1 MSASGS
7 KGRMHLCCCAF
18 LNPLFIFSRL
28 FESLCSSDSDGN
40 PFLCELRPPDEDDDD
55 CRSGLSSV
63 ASVAGSRT
71 SSLLSLVKAGI
82 TELDEEDLAQVEVCI
97 CNQMVTSEIRE

>member
-1 MSASGS
+1 
-7 KGRMHLCCCAF
+7 MHLCCCAS

-63 ASVAGSRT
+63 ASLAGSRT

-82 TELDEEDLAQVEVCI
+82 TELDEEDLAQVEVCM